1 MFYMMVKH
9 MLINLKNQMFINIIF
24 FTVMNHFWF
33 PIFSVFLKITFFFL
47 SLNNLKHLLQYKIK
61 LFGAGIDAP

>member
-1 MFYMMVKH
+1 MMVKH
-9 MLINLKNQMFINIIF
+9 MLINLKNLTLINMFF
-24 FTVMNHFWF
+24 FTVINHFWF

-61 LFGAGIDAP
+61 LFGAGTDAP